1 MSERELSLDVT
12 PAAKDYIVDNGYDPI
27 YGARP
32 LKRFIQSN
40 VETLLAKKILSDNVA
55 PGTTLTVDVGENG
68 LIVK

>member
-12 PAAKDYIVDNGYDPI
+12 PAAKDYIVDNGYVPI

-32 LKRFIQSN
+32 LKRFIQSD